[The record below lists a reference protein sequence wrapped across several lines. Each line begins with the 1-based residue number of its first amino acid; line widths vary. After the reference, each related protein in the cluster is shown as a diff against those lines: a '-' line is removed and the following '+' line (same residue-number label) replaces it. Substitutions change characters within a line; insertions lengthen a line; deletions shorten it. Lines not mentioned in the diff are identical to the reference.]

1 MGRDFA
7 NASPA
12 SRRARPAHAHG
23 AVLALLALLVGLLTA
38 CGEDLT
44 NAVLEPLTPPEP
56 TYAWIQANVFDAR
69 CIGCHSGAVPS
80 QGLRLDSTNAPTE
93 LFKLSTE
100 VGSLNIV
107 TAGDPDNSYL
117 VRKVEGGPAITG
129 VRMPFGGPYLTVGT
143 IQAIRDWITADATI
157 P

>member
-69 CIGCHSGAVPS
+69 CIGCHSGGLAP
-80 QGLRLDSTNAPTE
+80 QGLKLDASNAPTD
-93 LFKLSTE
+93 LFLSSAE
-100 VGSLNIV
+100 VPALNRV
-107 TAGDPDNSYL
+107 TPSDPDNSYL
-117 VRKVEGGPAITG
+117 VQKVEGTAAVG
-129 VRMPFGGPYLTVGT
+129 VRMPYGGPYLTVGT
-143 IQAIRDWITADATI
+143 IQAIRDWIAAGAAI